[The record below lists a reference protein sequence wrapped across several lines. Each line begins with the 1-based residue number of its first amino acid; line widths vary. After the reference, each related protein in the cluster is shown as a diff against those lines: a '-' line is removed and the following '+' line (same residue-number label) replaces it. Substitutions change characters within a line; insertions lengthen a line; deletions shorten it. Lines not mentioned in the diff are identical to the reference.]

1 MPVRTFSFE
10 ACSSDS
16 PFRVTLVLDVK
27 LALSQGVPE
36 LDGLVPG
43 GGNNLTVVGREGDG
57 ENITGVTNE
66 SSGGGTGVEVPKT
79 ESVVPRRG
87 ESELTVGRNDDVGD
101 KVVVALEDLLGETVL
116 AVVTG
121 ELPDD
126 DGLVCE
132 K

>member
-1 MPVRTFSFE
+1 M
-10 ACSSDS
+10 
-16 PFRVTLVLDVK
+16 TLVLDVK